1 MLFIIGL
8 LIGAAVVLFILQ
20 NIIPIT
26 VTFLVWQFTGTVALL
41 VLFAAVAGILIG
53 LLLALPALVSK
64 GFQYSSL
71 KKQTKKLAE
80 DLEDHKQRLMDTP
93 DVVVN
98 TTESVIVEKP
108 TVVETK
114 E

>member
-20 NIIPIT
+20 NIIPVT
-26 VTFLVWQFTGTVALL
+26 VTFLVWQFSGTIAVLALL
-41 VLFAAVAGILIG
+41 AVIAGVLIG
-53 LLLALPALVSK
+53 LLLALPAILNK
-64 GFQYSSL
+64 EFKNSSL
-71 KKQTKKLAE
+71 KKHNQKLADDLEEHKKL
-80 DLEDHKQRLMDTP
+80 LMDTP
-93 DVVVN
+93 TTVVH
-98 TTESVIVEKP
+98 TTEPVVIEEV